1 MPSMHIRYE
10 DVASEITGG
19 EDTDGSFVQMQETV
33 VIPVCVPMAEV
44 SAWLAAYDAENA
56 YSPSA
61 GDSRT
66 IARVVLDALAKFQ
79 GS

>member
-1 MPSMHIRYE
+1 MPDVYTDDAAIENAGRAALVNDAHIV
-10 DVASEITGG
+10 D
-19 EDTDGSFVQMQETV
+19 DFV
-33 VIPVCVPMAEV
+33 VIPVLIPSGEV
-44 SAWLAAYDAENA
+44 SAWLAAYDPENA

-79 GS
+79 GA